1 VTTPQPTIALIGP
14 MGAGKSEVG
23 AILAERLGRMLLDT
37 DLLVEQVAGMPITEI
52 FEREGELGFRALEA
66 GAVRQAA
73 AVPGAVIACGGGTVL
88 DPANVHVLR
97 RSGLVVYLRVSAKVA
112 AARVGDGA
120 GRPVLAGEDPAAR
133 LAAVIEERTPV
144 YEQAADL
151 TVDADAAAAV
161 VADAIVAFTEA
172 GASR

>member
-1 VTTPQPTIALIGP
+1 
-14 MGAGKSEVG
+14 
-23 AILAERLGRMLLDT
+23 
-37 DLLVEQVAGMPITEI
+37 
-52 FEREGELGFRALEA
+52 
-66 GAVRQAA
+66 
-73 AVPGAVIACGGGTVL
+73 
-88 DPANVHVLR
+88 
-97 RSGLVVYLRVSAKVA
+97 VA